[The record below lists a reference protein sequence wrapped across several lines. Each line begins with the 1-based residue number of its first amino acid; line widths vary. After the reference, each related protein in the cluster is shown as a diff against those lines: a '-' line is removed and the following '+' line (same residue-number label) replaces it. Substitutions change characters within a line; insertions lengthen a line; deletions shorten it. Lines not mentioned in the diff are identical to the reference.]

1 MMIIDL
7 QIWKSKIKDQDQFQK
22 IISSDL
28 DRTKDQDQLGDLRS
42 LRSRSMIFLQLCVSV
57 DFEESKSKVSKS
69 LDLNCLKLHIII
81 SFRDK
86 FLV

>member
-28 DRTKDQDQLGDLRS
+28 DRTKDQDQLGDL
-42 LRSRSMIFLQLCVSV
+42 
-57 DFEESKSKVSKS
+57 
-69 LDLNCLKLHIII
+69 
-81 SFRDK
+81 
-86 FLV
+86 